1 MTLLEK
7 ILEKSGLKTI
17 DEFPLSE
24 IIVRDNNNFFLIF
37 FFFINRKIKQKS
49 NAQYFFCYLCY
60 SY

>member
-24 IIVRDNNNFFLIF
+24 IIVRENNNFFQIF
-37 FFFINRKIKQKS
+37 FFSLTGR
-49 NAQYFFCYLCY
+49 
-60 SY
+60 